1 MDPLQNKRGDNNNTT
16 DEGSPLLI
24 VPSSLGT
31 CSSEIMDISSS
42 STTTAT
48 TPPSP
53 SLPTSSQTSSTS
65 TLLSTSNARLLLL
78 SVSLMYGSLSVA
90 LRMVYGRPGP
100 PTPSVLSATRGW
112 MAVLCLLPFIIFARP
127 NNNSNNMNDH
137 HHQNDNDN
145 DNSKDIETSALTM
158 TRAAAATMPPRSTT
172 PSLLSMSSTFWMY
185 AFELA
190 FFNFATQGLIN
201 IGLLTT
207 ASARS
212 AFFTQL
218 SVVITPILSAI
229 LGTKHGIIVH
239 PKVWFACSIALFGLY
254 VLSSDDVN
262 DDNDED
268 GSGSG
273 SGSGSILRLTQ
284 GDLYCLGSAFCW
296 SYYIY
301 RLSDWGD
308 RFDETQTMFV
318 KNIFMAIFYSL
329 WAIISWWWFV
339 PTGSSL
345 WEGWM
350 DPISWLILFYS
361 AFSSGAL
368 SDVLQQKAQAV
379 VPAAESNVILSLEP
393 VFSAVLGLCLLGE
406 VPSFYELIGGGFIVI
421 ASVLASTV

>member
-1 MDPLQNKRGDNNNTT
+1 MSVAMNSRQDKGGAHTAT
-16 DEGSPLLI
+16 DEGSPLLL
-24 VPSSLGT
+24 VSSRET
-31 CSSEIMDISSS
+31 MDTSSS
-42 STTTAT
+42 NSTSTAT
-48 TPPSP
+48 ISPPP
-53 SLPTSSQTSSTS
+53 SLPTSSQTSSTA
-65 TLLSTSNARLLLL
+65 LLSTSNARLLLL
-78 SVSLMYGSLSVA
+78 SVALMYGSLSVA

-100 PTPSVLSATRGW
+100 PTASVLSTTRGW
-112 MAVLCLLPFIIFARP
+112 MSVLCLLPFVIRARP
-127 NNNSNNMNDH
+127 INTNTNN
-137 HHQNDNDN
+137 NDNDN
-145 DNSKDIETSALTM
+145 IKDIETSALT
-158 TRAAAATMPPRSTT
+158 TKRAAATTT
-172 PSLLSMSSTFWMY
+172 PSLATSSSLLSMSSTFWMY

-190 FFNFATQGLIN
+190 FFNFATQALIN

-229 LGTKHGIIVH
+229 LGAKHGTIVH
-239 PKVWFACSIALFGLY
+239 PKVWVACSVALFGLY
-254 VLSSDDVN
+254 VLSTDHAN
-262 DDNDED
+262 DENDED

-273 SGSGSILRLTQ
+273 SMLRLTQ

-301 RLSDWGD
+301 RLSDWGG

-318 KNIFMAIFYSL
+318 KNTFMAIFYSL

-339 PTGSSL
+339 PIGSSL

-393 VFSAVLGLCLLGE
+393 VFSAILGLCLLGE
-406 VPSFYELIGGGFIVI
+406 VPSFYELVGGGFIVI

>member
-1 MDPLQNKRGDNNNTT
+1 
-16 DEGSPLLI
+16 
-24 VPSSLGT
+24 
-31 CSSEIMDISSS
+31 
-42 STTTAT
+42 
-48 TPPSP
+48 
-53 SLPTSSQTSSTS
+53 
-65 TLLSTSNARLLLL
+65 
-78 SVSLMYGSLSVA
+78 
-90 LRMVYGRPGP
+90 
-100 PTPSVLSATRGW
+100 
-112 MAVLCLLPFIIFARP
+112 
-127 NNNSNNMNDH
+127 MNDDDH
-137 HHQNDNDN
+137 HHKGNGNDNN
-145 DNSKDIETSALTM
+145 KDIETSALTT
-158 TRAAAATMPPRSTT
+158 TRAAATTT
-172 PSLLSMSSTFWMY
+172 PSIATSSSLLSMPSTFWMY

-229 LGTKHGIIVH
+229 LGAKHGTIVH
-239 PKVWFACSIALFGLY
+239 PKVWVACSVALFGLY

-273 SGSGSILRLTQ
+273 SILRLTH

-308 RFDETQTMFV
+308 RLDETQTMFV
-318 KNIFMAIFYSL
+318 KNTFMAIFYSL

-350 DPISWLILFYS
+350 DPISWSILFYS